1 MRRLLIKS
9 AATCLVG
16 GLLTAFSAWSHAQDT
31 IKVGVVA
38 PMSGTFSPYGLG
50 FYHSMQAYM
59 ENYGDTVAGKK
70 VEIIVRD
77 NSTNSPDT
85 AKRLAQELITRDH
98 VDFLTGFAL
107 SSDAFAVATLATQ
120 AKKPT
125 ILMLSAALGLTE
137 KSPYLAR
144 VSYSNYQASA
154 IMAKWAHKN
163 GIRKAYTVVS
173 DYAPGIDSENG
184 FKEAF
189 EQLGGTLVGKARIPL
204 HNNNYAPYVQ
214 HLKDANAEGVF
225 VFLPSGEPM
234 VSFMKNYTERGLP
247 GTGMKLM
254 TSTDLAEE
262 YIKPLGDTAVH
273 LTNSIQY
280 YDTLDNAENKKYIAA
295 YSKIAGKLPGA
306 IALGGY
312 DGMALIYAVANKLN
326 GEVSDGAKVME
337 TIKGITIES
346 PRGSL
351 TIDAD
356 TRDAVANMYIAAV
369 EQAPDRMKPVVIDTF
384 ENVTDA
390 E

>member
-1 MRRLLIKS
+1 MKRFMKT
-9 AATCLVG
+9 AATLLVG
-16 GLLTAFSAWSHAQDT
+16 GMLFTASAVSHAQDT
-31 IKVGVVA
+31 IKIGVVA
-38 PMSGTFSPYGLG
+38 PMSGTFSPYGIS
-50 FYHSMQAYM
+50 FHNSMQAYM
-59 ENYGDTVAGKK
+59 ANYGDTVAGKK

-77 NSTNSPDT
+77 NSANSPDM
-85 AKRLAQELITRDH
+85 AKRLAQELITREK

-125 ILMLSAALGLTE
+125 ILMLAAALGLTE

-144 VSYSNYQASA
+144 VSYSNYQAA
-154 IMAKWAHKN
+154 ATMGKWAYKN
-163 GIRKAYTVVS
+163 GIKTAYTVVS
-173 DYAPGIDSENG
+173 DYAPGIDSEKG
-184 FKEAF
+184 FKDAF
-189 EQLGGTLVGKARIPL
+189 EKLGGKVVGSAHIPL

-214 HLKDANAEGVF
+214 HLKDAGTEGVF

-234 VSFMKNYTERGLP
+234 VSFMKDYTERGIP
-247 GTGMKLM
+247 ETGVRLM

-280 YDTLDNAENKKYIAA
+280 YDTLENSENTKYKAA
-295 YSKIAGKLPGA
+295 YTKIAGKLPGA

-326 GEVSDGAKVME
+326 GEVSDGEKVME

-346 PRGSL
+346 PRGKL
-351 TIDAD
+351 TIDPE

-369 EQAPDRMKPVVIDTF
+369 EKKADRMTPVVIDTF
-384 ENVTDA
+384 ENVTDSK
-390 E
+390 